1 MPKKS
6 NKPEPEPLK
15 LFYIFYSRERWD
27 NWISTLRESCFD
39 AEPESEDM
47 PEGFRALY
55 SFGLDITLEVLKI
68 IRLFQNGRFSRE
80 EALVRL
86 GDVEVIVMSEVPED
100 EIGEIIESLQL
111 SMVVLFASCRKYLE
125 GGYPTEIKALV
136 KDGRK
141 QIDEDMEKA
150 LDTAASIGANVI
162 NGVVCCSKYVKD
174 DIEQP
179 TLFDEWLIEIETM
192 HEAMG
197 SLKNFDE
204 EAGEGS

>member
-39 AEPESEDM
+39 AEPGSEDM

-68 IRLFQNGRFSRE
+68 IRLFQNGRFSRDE
-80 EALVRL
+80 SLARL
-86 GDVEVIVMSEVPED
+86 GDVEAIVMSEVPED

-125 GGYPTEIKALV
+125 GEYPTDMKALV

-162 NGVVCCSKYVKD
+162 NGIACCSKYVKD

-179 TLFDEWLIEIETM
+179 TLFDEWLIEVETM